1 MDAEL
6 LTGRKGAHCGRGE
19 VPGAALGGALRSVR
33 LKDLFLTVALWPS
46 AVVMDASGLE
56 RSRAAR
62 GCHMATY
69 LFLHQ
74 PDALQAGGAGSA
86 FSQSPPTGSGQTGDL
101 LQNWEMCWPDR
112 TSGLQSKHLR
122 VQKRKLGAREA
133 MCPDHGHRARWWQ
146 HRPRTLLGGSESCP
160 LHKSQDVNS
169 PNVRPEILRT
179 PRPDLLLHTHTPK
192 VHRIFFLESPSLK
205 AMCPHPSLP
214 GPCKTRDS
222 VYTQELRGLVYNTER
237 TV

>member
-1 MDAEL
+1 M
-6 LTGRKGAHCGRGE
+6 
-19 VPGAALGGALRSVR
+19 R

-46 AVVMDASGLE
+46 FVVTDVSGLE

-62 GCHMATY
+62 DCHMTTY

-74 PDALQAGGAGSA
+74 PGALQAGGEGSA
-86 FSQSPPTGSGQTGDL
+86 FFQSPPTGSEQPGDL
-101 LQNWEMCWPDR
+101 LLNWEMCWADR
-112 TSGLQSKHLR
+112 TSGLQSEHLR

-133 MCPDHGHRARWWQ
+133 MCPDHSHRAGWWRP
-146 HRPRTLLGGSESCP
+146 HPRTLLGSSASCP
-160 LHKSQDVNS
+160 LHKRHDVNS

-179 PRPDLLLHTHTPK
+179 PRPDLPLHTHTPE
-192 VHRIFFLESPSLK
+192 VHRILFLGSPSLK

-214 GPCKTRDS
+214 GPYKTRDF

-237 TV
+237 TI